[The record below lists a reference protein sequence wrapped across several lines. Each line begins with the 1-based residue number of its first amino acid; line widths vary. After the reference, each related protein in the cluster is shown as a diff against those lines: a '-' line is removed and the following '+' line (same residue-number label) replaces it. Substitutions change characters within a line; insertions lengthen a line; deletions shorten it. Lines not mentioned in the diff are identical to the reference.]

1 MKSHYINL
9 FRKKNQAII
18 VSTGMRQTKKI
29 TLRVILLLL
38 VIMVSMYG
46 LRAWIQEQI
55 NTLER
60 QKDLYA
66 TFIDNN
72 KNIEKEIILLHKR
85 KEYLKRVLKDDIN
98 FRPYYTILN
107 GIVDQPEGATASNSS
122 VIQNIEFSYD
132 TSTTITFESAN
143 EESSWQLIRRLE
155 SSETIGQFDQL
166 VINGIV
172 YNGLQEDRYQLYAE
186 GKLKN
191 LTP

>member
-46 LRAWIQEQI
+46 LRTWIQEQI

-72 KNIEKEIILLHKR
+72 KDIEKEIILLHKR

-172 YNGLQEDRYQLYAE
+172 YNGLQEDHYQLYAE